1 MRRYCGPPERED
13 SISSGQNFRRSSG
26 YCWVGLT
33 YLSYLSSLK
42 MKELFMGEWI
52 ILVASAAVGLIIGC
66 LWMLTL
72 SRILSSLG
80 LTLTPHG
87 SIKPHWLVGSL
98 L

>member
-1 MRRYCGPPERED
+1 
-13 SISSGQNFRRSSG
+13 
-26 YCWVGLT
+26 
-33 YLSYLSSLK
+33 
-42 MKELFMGEWI
+42 MGEWI